1 MSSNGSKSN
10 GSKRSGGTELRFG
23 APPGH
28 DPSKLGSKGDASPA
42 ASAAKAEPAPAP
54 ASGLE
59 PKSPSD
65 KGGTNEPIGDG
76 ARAVQLIDLSQLA
89 GLKDAL
95 SQAVAEG
102 LAPMQERMLHLE
114 TELMRERSKASAV
127 KFGDGSEADD
137 DGSGTER
144 GYEHGYYDDDA
155 SSDVSYSSTGTEYC
169 RLRRTSS
176 HWLGRRLADS
186 PDQCPRRSSLYG
198 YKPHDLLSAGKNGP
212 GNLGRSLTYLEP
224 ICAFAQSA
232 LSNLSEVIDEMGS
245 RNKHSTDLCAIWN
258 TQSEV
263 YNLCNEL
270 RQIICEQARALR
282 PGASEYDKLEV
293 QYILRTL
300 DENDFADEDL
310 PSLFARLKKH
320 FAADTN
326 RAERKQL
333 AARASNRG
341 GGGGGGGGRR
351 DDDEEHGHRKK
362 SHKNKRD
369 DERDSP
375 RERERPRGERR
386 DNKSKGSGSGS
397 KGNKSDS
404 KSRNKPDRDRRE
416 PKSKKD
422 ESSHRSSR
430 RAERD
435 RRDDDDDGWT
445 RVERRRGADK
455 HGGGGN
461 SSSRKGNNEQRR
473 RRRPAHSD
481 TSSSDSSQ

>member
-1 MSSNGSKSN
+1 
-10 GSKRSGGTELRFG
+10 
-23 APPGH
+23 
-28 DPSKLGSKGDASPA
+28 
-42 ASAAKAEPAPAP
+42 
-54 ASGLE
+54 
-59 PKSPSD
+59 
-65 KGGTNEPIGDG
+65 
-76 ARAVQLIDLSQLA
+76 
-89 GLKDAL
+89 
-95 SQAVAEG
+95 
-102 LAPMQERMLHLE
+102 MQERMLHLE

-144 GYEHGYYDDDA
+144 GYEHGYYDDDT

-232 LSNLSEVIDEMGS
+232 LSNLSEVLDEMGS
-245 RNKHSTDLCAIWN
+245 RNEHKADLCAIWN

-310 PSLFARLKKH
+310 PSLFARLKKR

-341 GGGGGGGGRR
+341 GGGGGGGGGRR
-351 DDDEEHGHRKK
+351 DDDAEHGHRK
-362 SHKNKRD
+362 KNKRD

-375 RERERPRGERR
+375 RERERSRGERR